1 MKIEIPPLQEVRDT
15 LTLAD
20 MPKVREIRKQMKED
34 GNLLDYLTSAARVAA
49 NGNFNF
55 SVYDAH
61 AFIAKNGRVS
71 DYYTHDSGNLDIWL
85 EGLAFDPFA
94 GAYMIGVY
102 LSDVYNITGDNNSEI
117 KEHMFIREYTPKD

>member
-1 MKIEIPPLQEVRDT
+1 MKIQIPPLQEVRDS

-20 MPKVREIRKQMKED
+20 MPKVREIQKQMKED

-61 AFIAKNGRVS
+61 AYFAKNSRVS

-102 LSDVYNITGDNNSEI
+102 LSDVYNITGGNNSEI